1 MLRAIL
7 DLDNMTVEDIMIPRN
22 EVSGL
27 DLEESIEDL
36 MKQILSCEYTRQPV
50 YSGDI
55 NNIIGIFHVRKAN
68 HLLRAETITHKAIK
82 RFADEAYFIP
92 ESTKLTT
99 QLLNFKKMR
108 SRFAIVVDEY
118 GEVQGLVTLE
128 DILEEIVGD
137 FTTNEAD
144 RVEEV
149 IAQKNGSFLIDGT
162 ATIRDI
168 NKITHWSLPLNGPK
182 TMNGLVLEQL
192 ESIPDGN
199 VSFNINNFKFETVEI
214 NGNRVKK
221 VAVTSLQSEQAVKS
235 V

>member
-1 MLRAIL
+1 
-7 DLDNMTVEDIMIPRN
+7 
-22 EVSGL
+22 
-27 DLEESIEDL
+27 
-36 MKQILSCEYTRQPV
+36 
-50 YSGDI
+50 
-55 NNIIGIFHVRKAN
+55 
-68 HLLRAETITHKAIK
+68 LRAETITHKAIK

>member
-1 MLRAIL
+1 MRA
-7 DLDNMTVEDIMIPRN
+7 D
-22 EVSGL
+22 
-27 DLEESIEDL
+27 
-36 MKQILSCEYTRQPV
+36 
-50 YSGDI
+50 
-55 NNIIGIFHVRKAN
+55 
-68 HLLRAETITHKAIK
+68 TITHKAIK

-137 FTTNEAD
+137 FTTSEAD
-144 RVEEV
+144 RIEEV
-149 IAQKNGSFLIDGT
+149 IPQKDGSYLIDGA
-162 ATIRDI
+162 ATIREI
-168 NKITHWSLPLNGPK
+168 NKATDWNLPLDGPK

-199 VSFNINNFKFETVEI
+199 VSFTLNEFKFETVEI
-214 NGNRVKK
+214 NGTRVKK
-221 VAVTSLQSEQAVKS
+221 VAAICLKPTTTKS
-235 V
+235 SI